1 MSDDFVLPRGVIN
14 MVRRRPRRLAVN
26 RILYPG
32 CGTDL
37 ADPILKVMERSDTDH
52 IDAAY
57 TDIRWLPDG
66 GYFRLLAGWERFIER
81 AHEEILEQLSDEF
94 EILGVE
100 ASMVFVGPD
109 SPVHNDLSVWM
120 EARLF
125 SWMREAI
132 EIGERGVHRF
142 GPRLPCH
149 IYRTDTLGF
158 PVSEFLLRRGE
169 TTVRLRIGHV
179 SHHLFH
185 LWLMHQGWTLMDP
198 EASTIVLRGNG
209 GEGGSEFDYPDHT
222 GRHDGFIHPDVGP
235 LDDILWEVW

>member
-37 ADPILKVMERSDTDH
+37 ADPILKVMERSDTGH

-57 TDIRWLPDG
+57 TDIRWLSEG
-66 GYFRLLAGWERFIER
+66 GYFRLLAGWERFIGR

-109 SPVHNDLSVWM
+109 SPVHNNLSVWM

-132 EIGERGVHRF
+132 KIDERGVHHF

-179 SHHLFH
+179 SHRSL
-185 LWLMHQGWTLMDP
+185 
-198 EASTIVLRGNG
+198 
-209 GEGGSEFDYPDHT
+209 
-222 GRHDGFIHPDVGP
+222 IH
-235 LDDILWEVW
+235 I